1 MKLLM
6 TGAFN
11 CTDEQK
17 LNIEKLGCEVMFQ
30 QMENEPLS
38 PKMFT
43 VEAVICNG
51 LFLHNDLDKFPNL
64 KFVQLTSAGLDRVPV
79 DRMKEKEIALYNAR
93 GVYSTPMAEW
103 ALAGVLTL
111 YKHTNTFYNNQQSHK
126 WIKDRNV
133 KELTGSKVC
142 IVGCGS
148 VGTECAKMFKP
159 FASEII
165 AVDIVK
171 PTSDLFDN
179 YYTINNV
186 TDAVKNAD
194 VVILTLPLT
203 DETRNL
209 FNKELLSQFKNDA
222 ILVNI
227 ARGAVVNEDDL
238 INALKENKLGGAV
251 LDVFNTEPLS
261 EESELWDFENVIITP
276 HNSFVSQ
283 KNSERLYNVVYNNFK
298 DYMKGEEN
306 K

>member
-11 CTDEQK
+11 PTDEQK
-17 LNIEKLGCEVMFQ
+17 LNIEKLGCEIMFQ
-30 QMENEPLS
+30 QMENELLTQE
-38 PKMFT
+38 MYEA
-43 VEAVICNG
+43 EAVICNG

-64 KFVQLTSAGLDRVPV
+64 KFIQLTSAGLDRVPV
-79 DRMKEKEIALYNAR
+79 ERINEKGIKLCNAR

-103 ALAGVLTL
+103 ALTGVLTL
-111 YKHTNTFYNNQQSHK
+111 YKHTNTFYNNQQNYR
-126 WIKDRNV
+126 WVKDRNI
-133 KELTGSKVC
+133 KELSGSTIC

-159 FASEII
+159 FAKEII

-171 PTSDLFDN
+171 PISDLFDN

-186 TDAVKNAD
+186 TQAVKNAD

-203 DETRNL
+203 DETRNM

-227 ARGAVVNEDDL
+227 ARGAIVNEEDL
-238 INALKENKLGGAV
+238 INLLKNGQLGGAV
-251 LDVFNTEPLS
+251 LDVFNTEPLN
-261 EESELWDFENVIITP
+261 EDSELWNMKNVIITP
-276 HNSFVSQ
+276 HNSYASP
-283 KNSERLYNVVYNNFK
+283 KNRERLFDLVYNNLIT
-298 DYMKGEEN
+298 YMKEV
-306 K
+306 

>member
-38 PKMFT
+38 EEMYT
-43 VEAVICNG
+43 ADIVICNG
-51 LFLHNDLDKFPNL
+51 LFLYNDLDKFKNL

-79 DRMKEKEIALYNAR
+79 EKMNEKGIVLHNAR

-103 ALAGVLTL
+103 VLTGVLTL
-111 YKHTNTFYNNQQSHK
+111 YKNTNAFYSNQQNHK

-133 KELTGSKVC
+133 KELSGSTIC

-148 VGTECAKMFKP
+148 VGTECAKLFKP
-159 FASEII
+159 FSNEMI

-171 PTSDLFDN
+171 PKSDLFDN

-186 TDAVKNAD
+186 TEAVKNAD

-203 DETRNL
+203 DETRNM
-209 FNKELLSQFKNDA
+209 FNKDLFSQFKSDA
-222 ILVNI
+222 ILVNVS
-227 ARGAVVNEDDL
+227 RGAVVNEVDL
-238 INALKENKLGGAV
+238 IDALKNGKIGGAV
-251 LDVFNTEPLS
+251 LDVFNTEPLD
-261 EESELWDFENVIITP
+261 ENSELWNMENVIITP

-283 KNSERLYNVVYNNFK
+283 KNNERLFNFVYNNLNT
-298 DYMKGEEN
+298 YMKEAE

>member
-38 PKMFT
+38 EEMYT
-43 VEAVICNG
+43 ADMVICNG
-51 LFLHNDLDKFPNL
+51 LFLYNDLDKFKNL

-79 DRMKEKEIALYNAR
+79 QRMKDKGIKLYNAR

-103 ALAGVLTL
+103 ALTGVLAL
-111 YKHTNTFYNNQQSHK
+111 YKHINNFYDNQKNHK
-126 WIKDRNV
+126 WVKDRNV
-133 KELTGSKVC
+133 KELSGSTIC

-179 YYTINNV
+179 YYTIINV
-186 TDAVKNAD
+186 SKAVKNSD

-203 DETRNL
+203 DETRNM
-209 FNKELLSQFKNDA
+209 FNKDLFSQFKSDA
-222 ILVNI
+222 ILVNVS
-227 ARGAVVNEDDL
+227 RGAVVNEVDL
-238 INALKENKLGGAV
+238 IDALKNGKIGGAV
-251 LDVFNTEPLS
+251 LDVFNTEPLD
-261 EESELWDFENVIITP
+261 ENSELWNMENVIITP

-283 KNSERLYNVVYNNFK
+283 KNNERLFNFVYNNLNT
-298 DYMKGEEN
+298 YMKEAE

>member
-11 CTDEQK
+11 CTAEQK

-38 PKMFT
+38 AEMF
-43 VEAVICNG
+43 EAEAIICNG
-51 LFLHNDLDKFPNL
+51 LFLYNDLDKFKNL

-79 DRMKEKEIALYNAR
+79 QRMKDKGIKLYNAR

-103 ALAGVLTL
+103 ALTGVLAL
-111 YKHTNTFYNNQQSHK
+111 YKHINNFYDNQKNHK
-126 WIKDRNV
+126 WVKDRNV
-133 KELTGSKVC
+133 KELSGSTIC

-179 YYTINNV
+179 YYTIINV
-186 TDAVKNAD
+186 SKAVKNSD

-203 DETRNL
+203 DETRNM
-209 FNKELLSQFKNDA
+209 FNKDLFSQFKSDA
-222 ILVNI
+222 ILVNVS
-227 ARGAVVNEDDL
+227 RGAVVNEVDL
-238 INALKENKLGGAV
+238 IDALKNGKIGGAV
-251 LDVFNTEPLS
+251 LDVFNTEPLD
-261 EESELWDFENVIITP
+261 ENSELWNMENVIITP

-283 KNSERLYNVVYNNFK
+283 KNNERLYKLIYNNLKEF
-298 DYMKGEEN
+298 MKGEEN

>member
-11 CTDEQK
+11 PTAEQK

-38 PKMFT
+38 QEMFT
-43 VEAVICNG
+43 ADGVICNG
-51 LFLHNDLDKFPNL
+51 LFLHNDLDKFTNL

-79 DRMKEKEIALYNAR
+79 DRMREKGITLYNAR

-103 ALAGVLTL
+103 ALTGVLTL
-111 YKHTNTFYNNQQSHK
+111 YKHTNTFYSNQQNHK
-126 WIKDRNV
+126 WVKDRNV
-133 KELTGSKVC
+133 KELSGSTIC

-148 VGTECAKMFKP
+148 VGTECAKVFKP

-171 PTSDLFDN
+171 PASNLFDN

-186 TDAVKNAD
+186 TEAVQNAD

-203 DETRNL
+203 EETRNM
-209 FNKELLSQFKNDA
+209 FNKDLLSQFKKDA

-227 ARGAVVNEDDL
+227 ARGAVVNEEDL
-238 INALKENKLGGAV
+238 INLLKNGELGGAV

-261 EESELWDFENVIITP
+261 ENSELWNMENVIITP
-276 HNSFVSQ
+276 HNSFVSPR
-283 KNSERLYNVVYNNFK
+283 NADRLYKVVYNNLK
-298 DYMKGEEN
+298 EIIKGEEN

>member
-11 CTDEQK
+11 PTDEQK
-17 LNIEKLGCEVMFQ
+17 LNMEKLGCEIMFQ
-30 QMENEPLS
+30 QMENEPLTQE
-38 PKMFT
+38 MFEA
-43 VEAVICNG
+43 EAVICNG

-64 KFVQLTSAGLDRVPV
+64 KLIQLTSAGLDRVPV
-79 DRMKEKEIALYNAR
+79 ERINKKGIKLCNAR

-103 ALAGVLTL
+103 ALTGVLTL
-111 YKHTNTFYNNQQSHK
+111 YKHTNTFYNNQQNHK
-126 WIKDRNV
+126 WVKDRSV
-133 KELTGSKVC
+133 KELSDSTIC

-148 VGTECAKMFKP
+148 VGSECAKMFKP
-159 FASEII
+159 FASKII

-171 PTSDLFDN
+171 PTSDLFDD

-186 TDAVKNAD
+186 TEAVKNAD

-209 FNKELLSQFKNDA
+209 FNKELFSQFKNDA
-222 ILVNI
+222 VLVNI
-227 ARGAVVNEDDL
+227 ARGAIVNETDL
-238 INALKENKLGGAV
+238 TNALKSKTIGGAV

-261 EESELWDFENVIITP
+261 EDSELWNMENVIITP
-276 HNSFVSQ
+276 HNSFVSP
-283 KNSERLYNVVYNNFK
+283 KNNERLYNVVYNNLK

>member
-1 MKLLM
+1 MKLLV

-11 CTDEQK
+11 CTVEQK

-38 PKMFT
+38 PEMFT
-43 VEAVICNG
+43 ADAVICNG
-51 LFLHNDLDKFPNL
+51 LFLHNDLDEFPNL

-79 DRMKEKEIALYNAR
+79 DRMNKKGITLCNAR

-103 ALAGVLTL
+103 ALTGVLTL
-111 YKHTNTFYNNQQSHK
+111 YKHTNEFYSNQQKHK
-126 WIKDRNV
+126 WVKDRTV
-133 KELTGSKVC
+133 KELSGSTIC

-148 VGTECAKMFKP
+148 VGTECAKLFKP

-171 PTSDLFDN
+171 PASDLYGK
-179 YYTINNV
+179 YYTIN
-186 TDAVKNAD
+186 DISQAVKNAD

-203 DETRNL
+203 TETRNM
-209 FNKELLSQFKNDA
+209 FNKELFSQFKNDA

-238 INALKENKLGGAV
+238 INALKNGTLGGAV
-251 LDVFNTEPLS
+251 LDVFEAEPLS
-261 EESELWDFENVIITP
+261 EDSELWNMQNVIITP
-276 HNSFVSQ
+276 HNSFVSP
-283 KNSERLYNVVYNNFK
+283 KNNERLFKVVYNNLIT
-298 DYMKGEEN
+298 YMKEV
-306 K
+306 

>member
-11 CTDEQK
+11 LTAEQK

-38 PKMFT
+38 QEMYEA
-43 VEAVICNG
+43 EAVICNG
-51 LFLHNDLDKFPNL
+51 LFLYNDLDKFSNL
-64 KFVQLTSAGLDRVPV
+64 KLIQLTSAGLDRVPL
-79 DRMKEKEIALYNAR
+79 EKIQEKGITLCNAR

-111 YKHTNTFYNNQQSHK
+111 YKHTNKFYSNQQNHK
-126 WIKDRNV
+126 WVKDRNI
-133 KELTGSKVC
+133 KELSGSKIC

-148 VGTECAKMFKP
+148 VGTECAKLFKT
-159 FASEII
+159 FASELI
-165 AVDIVK
+165 AVDIVRPK
-171 PTSDLFDN
+171 SDLFDT
-179 YYTINNV
+179 YSSINDISKV
-186 TDAVKNAD
+186 IKKAD

-203 DETRNL
+203 NETHNM

-227 ARGAVVNEDDL
+227 ARGAIVNEDDL
-238 INALKENKLGGAV
+238 IDALKNGKLGGAV
-251 LDVFNTEPLS
+251 LDVFNTEPLYES
-261 EESELWDFENVIITP
+261 SELWSLPNVIITP

-283 KNSERLYNVVYNNFK
+283 KNNERLFNLVYKNLNT
-298 DYMKGEEN
+298 YMKEVT

>member
-38 PKMFT
+38 QEMFT
-43 VEAVICNG
+43 ADGVICNG

-64 KFVQLTSAGLDRVPV
+64 KFVQLTSAGLDRVTV
-79 DRMKEKEIALYNAR
+79 DRMKEKGITLCNAR

-103 ALAGVLTL
+103 TLTGVLTL
-111 YKHTNTFYNNQQSHK
+111 YKHTNEFYSNQQKHK
-126 WIKDRNV
+126 WVKDRSV
-133 KELTGSKVC
+133 KELSGSKICV
-142 IVGCGS
+142 VGCGS

-171 PTSDLFDN
+171 PASDLFDN

-186 TDAVKNAD
+186 TEALKNAD

-203 DETRNL
+203 DETRNM
-209 FNKELLSQFKNDA
+209 FNKKLLSQFKNDA

-227 ARGAVVNEDDL
+227 ARGAVVNEEDL
-238 INALKENKLGGAV
+238 INALKNNALGGAV
-251 LDVFNTEPLS
+251 LDVFNTEPLN
-261 EESELWDFENVIITP
+261 EKSELWDLENVIITP

-283 KNSERLYNVVYNNFK
+283 KNNERLYNVVYNNLKEF
-298 DYMKGEEN
+298 MKGKE
-306 K
+306 KY

>member
-11 CTDEQK
+11 CTTEQK

-38 PKMFT
+38 QEMFT
-43 VEAVICNG
+43 AEGVICNG

-79 DRMKEKEIALYNAR
+79 DKMNEKGITLCNAR
-93 GVYSTPMAEW
+93 GVYSAPMAEL
-103 ALAGVLTL
+103 ALTGVLAL
-111 YKHTNTFYNNQQSHK
+111 YKNINTFYSNQQNHK
-126 WIKDRNV
+126 WVKDRNV
-133 KELTGSKVC
+133 KELSGSTIC

-148 VGTECAKMFKP
+148 VGTECARIFKP
-159 FASEII
+159 FANEVI

-171 PTSDLFDN
+171 PASELFDN

-186 TDAVKNAD
+186 TEAVKNAD

-203 DETRNL
+203 DETRNM
-209 FNKELLSQFKNDA
+209 FNKDLLSQFKSDA

-227 ARGAVVNEDDL
+227 SRGAVVNEVDL
-238 INALKENKLGGAV
+238 INSLKKNNLGGAV
-251 LDVFNTEPLS
+251 LDVFCTEPLN
-261 EESELWDFENVIITP
+261 EESELWDFANVIITP
-276 HNSFVSQ
+276 HNSFVSS
-283 KNSERLYNVVYNNFK
+283 KNNERLYKVVYNNLK
-298 DYMKGEEN
+298 EYMKGEEN
-306 K
+306 Q

>member
-11 CTDEQK
+11 CIAEQK

-38 PKMFT
+38 QEMY
-43 VEAVICNG
+43 EAEAIICNG
-51 LFLHNDLDKFPNL
+51 LFLYNDLDEFPNL

-79 DRMKEKEIALYNAR
+79 ERMKEKGITLCNAR

-103 ALAGVLTL
+103 ALTGVLTL
-111 YKHTNTFYNNQQSHK
+111 YKHTNEFYSNQQNHK
-126 WIKDRNV
+126 WVKDRSV
-133 KELTGSKVC
+133 KELSGSTIC

-159 FASEII
+159 FAKEII

-171 PTSDLFDN
+171 PTSDLFDA

-186 TDAVKNAD
+186 SEAVKNAD

-203 DETRNL
+203 DETRNM
-209 FNKELLSQFKNDA
+209 FNKELLSQFKKDA

-251 LDVFNTEPLS
+251 LDVFETEPLS
-261 EESELWDFENVIITP
+261 EESELWDLENVIITP

-283 KNSERLYNVVYNNFK
+283 KNNERLYNIVYNNLKEF
-298 DYMKGEEN
+298 MKGEEN
-306 K
+306 S

>member
-11 CTDEQK
+11 CTAEQK

-38 PKMFT
+38 QEVFT
-43 VEAVICNG
+43 ADGVICNG
-51 LFLHNDLDKFPNL
+51 LFLHNDLDKFTNL

-79 DRMKEKEIALYNAR
+79 DRMKEKGITLCNAR

-103 ALAGVLTL
+103 ALTGVLTL
-111 YKHTNTFYNNQQSHK
+111 YKHTNTFCSNQQNHK
-126 WIKDRNV
+126 WVKDRNV
-133 KELTGSKVC
+133 KELSGSTIC

-148 VGTECAKMFKP
+148 VGTECAKVFKP

-171 PTSDLFDN
+171 PASNLFDN

-186 TDAVKNAD
+186 TEAVQNAD

-203 DETRNL
+203 DETRNM
-209 FNKELLSQFKNDA
+209 FNKDLISQFKSDA

-238 INALKENKLGGAV
+238 INSLKENKLGGAV
-251 LDVFNTEPLS
+251 LDVFSTEPLN
-261 EESELWDFENVIITP
+261 EESELWDFQNVIITP
-276 HNSFVSQ
+276 HNSFVSP
-283 KNSERLYNVVYNNFK
+283 KNNERLFKLVYNNLIT
-298 DYMKGEEN
+298 YMKEV
-306 K
+306 

>member
-11 CTDEQK
+11 CTAEQK

-38 PKMFT
+38 AEMFSAD
-43 VEAVICNG
+43 AVICNG

-79 DRMKEKEIALYNAR
+79 DKMKEKSITLCNAR

-103 ALAGVLTL
+103 ALTGVLTL
-111 YKHTNTFYNNQQSHK
+111 YKHTNTFYNNQQNHK
-126 WIKDRNV
+126 WVKDRSV
-133 KELTGSKVC
+133 KELSASTIC

-159 FASEII
+159 FAKEII

-171 PTSDLFDN
+171 PTSDLFYA

-186 TDAVKNAD
+186 TKAVKNAD

-203 DETRNL
+203 DETRNM
-209 FNKELLSQFKNDA
+209 FNKELLSLFKNDA

-238 INALKENKLGGAV
+238 INALKNNELGGAV
-251 LDVFNTEPLS
+251 LDVFETEPLD
-261 EESELWDFENVIITP
+261 EKSELWNLPNVVITP
-276 HNSFVSQ
+276 HNSFVSP
-283 KNSERLYNVVYNNFK
+283 KNNERLFELVYNNLIT
-298 DYMKGEEN
+298 YMKEV
-306 K
+306 

>member
-38 PKMFT
+38 EEMYT
-43 VEAVICNG
+43 ADMVICNG
-51 LFLHNDLDKFPNL
+51 LFLYNDLDKFKNL

-79 DRMKEKEIALYNAR
+79 QRMKDKGIKLYNAR

-103 ALAGVLTL
+103 ALTGVLAL
-111 YKHTNTFYNNQQSHK
+111 YKHINNFYDNQKNHK
-126 WIKDRNV
+126 WVKDRNV
-133 KELTGSKVC
+133 KELSGSTIC

-148 VGTECAKMFKP
+148 VGTECAKVFRP

-179 YYTINNV
+179 YYTIINV
-186 TDAVKNAD
+186 SKAVKNSD

-203 DETRNL
+203 DETRNM
-209 FNKELLSQFKNDA
+209 FNKDLFSQFKSDA
-222 ILVNI
+222 ILVNVS
-227 ARGAVVNEDDL
+227 RGAVVNEVDL
-238 INALKENKLGGAV
+238 IDAFKNGKIGGAV
-251 LDVFNTEPLS
+251 LDVFNTEPLD
-261 EESELWDFENVIITP
+261 ENSELWNMENVIITP

-283 KNSERLYNVVYNNFK
+283 KNNERLYKLIYNNLKEF
-298 DYMKGEEN
+298 MKGEEN

>member
-38 PKMFT
+38 EEMYT
-43 VEAVICNG
+43 ADMVICNG
-51 LFLHNDLDKFPNL
+51 LFLYNDLDKFKNL

-79 DRMKEKEIALYNAR
+79 QRMKDKGIKLYNAR

-103 ALAGVLTL
+103 ALTGVLAL
-111 YKHTNTFYNNQQSHK
+111 YKHINNFYDNQKNHK
-126 WIKDRNV
+126 WVKDRNV
-133 KELTGSKVC
+133 KELSGSTIC

-179 YYTINNV
+179 YYTIINV
-186 TDAVKNAD
+186 SKAVKNSD

-203 DETRNL
+203 DETRNM
-209 FNKELLSQFKNDA
+209 FNKDLFSQFKSDA
-222 ILVNI
+222 ILVNVS
-227 ARGAVVNEDDL
+227 RGAVVNEVDL
-238 INALKENKLGGAV
+238 IDALKNGKIGGAV
-251 LDVFNTEPLS
+251 LDVFNTEPLD
-261 EESELWDFENVIITP
+261 ENSELWNMENVIITP
-276 HNSFVSQ
+276 HNSFVSP
-283 KNSERLYNVVYNNFK
+283 KNNERLYKLIYNNLK
-298 DYMKGEEN
+298 EIMKGEEN

>member
-11 CTDEQK
+11 CTAEQK
-17 LNIEKLGCEVMFQ
+17 LNIEKLGCKVMFQ

-38 PKMFT
+38 QEMY
-43 VEAVICNG
+43 EADGVICNG
-51 LFLHNDLDKFPNL
+51 LFLHNDLDEFSNL
-64 KFVQLTSAGLDRVPV
+64 KFVQLTSAGLDRVPL
-79 DRMKEKEIALYNAR
+79 EKIQEKGITLCNAR
-93 GVYSTPMAEW
+93 GVYSAPMAEW
-103 ALAGVLTL
+103 ALTGVLAL
-111 YKHTNTFYNNQQSHK
+111 YKNIKTFYNNQQNHK
-126 WIKDRNV
+126 WVKDRNV
-133 KELTGSKVC
+133 KELSGSTIC

-159 FASEII
+159 FASEIV

-171 PTSDLFDN
+171 PISDLFDT
-179 YYTINNV
+179 YYIINNV
-186 TDAVKNAD
+186 AEAVKNAD

-203 DETRNL
+203 TETKNM

-251 LDVFNTEPLS
+251 LDVFNTEPLN
-261 EESELWDFENVIITP
+261 EESELWNIENVIITP
-276 HNSFVSQ
+276 HNSFVSP
-283 KNSERLYNVVYNNFK
+283 KNNERLYSVVYNNLK
-298 DYMKGEEN
+298 EYMKGEEN
-306 K
+306 S

>member
-6 TGAFN
+6 TGAFK

-38 PKMFT
+38 EEMFQA
-43 VEAVICNG
+43 EAIICNG
-51 LFLHNDLDKFPNL
+51 LFLHNDLDKFSNL
-64 KFVQLTSAGLDRVPV
+64 KFIQLTSAGLDRVFV
-79 DRMKEKEIALYNAR
+79 DRINEKGIKLCNAR

-103 ALAGVLTL
+103 ALIGVLAL
-111 YKHTNTFYNNQQSHK
+111 YKNTNTFYSNQQNHK
-126 WIKDRNV
+126 WVKDRNV
-133 KELTGSKVC
+133 KELSGSTIC

-148 VGTECAKMFKP
+148 VGTECAKLFKP

-171 PTSDLFDN
+171 PASDLFDN
-179 YYTINNV
+179 YYTISNV
-186 TDAVKNAD
+186 TEAVRNAD

-203 DETRNL
+203 DETRNM

-227 ARGAVVNEDDL
+227 ARGAVVNENDL

-261 EESELWDFENVIITP
+261 EESELWDFQNVIITP
-276 HNSFVSQ
+276 HNSFVSP
-283 KNSERLYNVVYNNFK
+283 KNNERLYNVVYNNLKEF
-298 DYMKGEEN
+298 MKGEEN
-306 K
+306 S

>member
-11 CTDEQK
+11 CTAEQK

-38 PKMFT
+38 QEMY
-43 VEAVICNG
+43 EAEIIICNG
-51 LFLHNDLDKFPNL
+51 LFLYNDLDKFPNL
-64 KFVQLTSAGLDRVPV
+64 KLVQLTSAGLDRVPV
-79 DRMKEKEIALYNAR
+79 ERMKEKGITLCNAR

-103 ALAGVLTL
+103 ALTGVLTL
-111 YKHTNTFYNNQQSHK
+111 YKHTNTFYDNQQNHK
-126 WIKDRNV
+126 WVKDRNV
-133 KELTGSKVC
+133 KELSGSKICV
-142 IVGCGS
+142 VGCGS

-171 PTSDLFDN
+171 PTSDLYDA
-179 YYTINNV
+179 YYTIKNISK
-186 TDAVKNAD
+186 AVENAD

-203 DETRNL
+203 DETRNM

-227 ARGAVVNEDDL
+227 ARGAVVNETDL
-238 INALKENKLGGAV
+238 INLLKNGKLGGAV
-251 LDVFNTEPLS
+251 LDVFSTEPLS
-261 EESELWDFENVIITP
+261 EESELWDLENVIITP
-276 HNSFVSQ
+276 HNSFVSP
-283 KNSERLYNVVYNNFK
+283 KNNERLYKVVYNNLKEF
-298 DYMKGEEN
+298 MKGEEN
-306 K
+306 S

>member
-17 LNIEKLGCEVMFQ
+17 LNIEKLGCEVLFQ

-38 PKMFT
+38 QEMFT
-43 VEAVICNG
+43 VDAVICNG
-51 LFLHNDLDKFPNL
+51 LFLHNDLEKFPKL

-79 DRMKEKEIALYNAR
+79 QRMKDKGITLCNAR

-103 ALAGVLTL
+103 ALTGVLAL
-111 YKHTNTFYNNQQSHK
+111 YKHINNFYDNQKNHK
-126 WIKDRNV
+126 WVKDRNV
-133 KELTGSKVC
+133 KELSGSTIC

-179 YYTINNV
+179 YYTIINV
-186 TDAVKNAD
+186 SKAVKNSD

-203 DETRNL
+203 DETRNM
-209 FNKELLSQFKNDA
+209 FNKDLFSQFKNDA
-222 ILVNI
+222 ILVNVS
-227 ARGAVVNEDDL
+227 RGAVVNEVDL
-238 INALKENKLGGAV
+238 IDALKNGKIGGAV
-251 LDVFNTEPLS
+251 LDVFNTEPLN
-261 EESELWDFENVIITP
+261 EESELWNMENVIVTP
-276 HNSFVSQ
+276 HNSFVSP
-283 KNSERLYNVVYNNFK
+283 KNNERLYKLIYNNLKEF
-298 DYMKGEEN
+298 MKGEEN

>member
-11 CTDEQK
+11 CTAEQK

-38 PKMFT
+38 QEMY
-43 VEAVICNG
+43 EAEAIICNG
-51 LFLHNDLDKFPNL
+51 LFLYNDLDKFPNL

-79 DRMKEKEIALYNAR
+79 DKMKEKSIKLCNAR

-103 ALAGVLTL
+103 ALTGVLTL
-111 YKHTNTFYNNQQSHK
+111 YKHTNTFYNNQLNHK
-126 WIKDRNV
+126 WVKDRSV
-133 KELTGSKVC
+133 KELSGSTIC

-159 FASEII
+159 FAKEII

-171 PTSDLFDN
+171 PTNDLFDT

-186 TDAVKNAD
+186 SEAVKNAD

-203 DETRNL
+203 DETRNM

-238 INALKENKLGGAV
+238 INALKNNELGGAV
-251 LDVFNTEPLS
+251 LDVFETEPLD
-261 EESELWDFENVIITP
+261 EKSELWNLPNVVITP
-276 HNSFVSQ
+276 HNSFVSP
-283 KNSERLYNVVYNNFK
+283 KNNERLFELVYNNLIT
-298 DYMKGEEN
+298 YMKEV
-306 K
+306 